1 LERITVDVA
10 DSQAVERALGATAA
24 RRPAPDLVIH
34 SAGIQLAKPFSDLTA
49 DEFRR
54 VIEVNLIGSRNIAA
68 AVLPRLQAGARFAF
82 VASLAGT
89 LNVETAAREILA
101 GLARGQF
108 LLIPGGRVKLTPA
121 LDRLVPRS
129 MSHRIADIVV
139 SSALRDAEHD

>member
-1 LERITVDVA
+1 METITVDVA

-24 RRPAPDLVIH
+24 GALRLEYKPKGIEISVICPPEADTPMVTKERRTMHPATKAL
-34 SAGIQLAKPFSDLTA
+34 K
-49 DEFRR
+49 E
-54 VIEVNLIGSRNIAA
+54 
-68 AVLPRLQAGARFAF
+68 
-82 VASLAGT
+82 LAGT

-108 LLIPGGRVKLTPA
+108 LLIPGGRVKLTQA

>member
-68 AVLPRLQAGARFAF
+68 AVL
-82 VASLAGT
+82 
-89 LNVETAAREILA
+89 
-101 GLARGQF
+101 
-108 LLIPGGRVKLTPA
+108 TPA